1 MSAQFGAKGG
11 VHAWEGCESCLS
23 DSSSPH
29 TLKTM
34 IREMVTMTLARNRV
48 ISFLRSHIYIKT
60 EFSKS
65 KIHTASVK
73 DFAKLNKS
81 NKDQL

>member
-11 VHAWEGCESCLS
+11 AHAWEGCESCIS

-34 IREMVTMTLARNRV
+34 VREMITMTFARNRV

-60 EFSKS
+60 ELSKS
-65 KIHTASVK
+65 KIHMAPVK
-73 DFAKLNKS
+73 DFAKLNESK
-81 NKDQL
+81 KDQL